1 MLTTLEPT
9 QAINLHRLATYYEH
23 MALALNALSYG
34 LKPEIPKELKP
45 SLVAYVKTVEHLGD
59 GIKDVADY
67 MTYSAQLVRAVALHA
82 QKILGVDRISLIDE
96 SVLSLIPSSVLAE
109 YRNYAPLADD
119 DPIYKCVPYEVL
131 EELLYGSSPVG
142 VAV

>member
-1 MLTTLEPT
+1 MLRTLEPD
-9 QAINLHRLATYYEH
+9 QAITLHRLATYYDH
-23 MALALNALSYG
+23 MVLALNALSYG
-34 LKPEIPKELKP
+34 ITPEIPEELKP
-45 SLVAYVKTVEHLGD
+45 SLITYVKTVEHLGD

-82 QKILGVDRISLIDE
+82 QKILGVDRMSMIDE

-119 DPIYKCVPYEVL
+119 DPIYTCVPYLIL

-142 VAV
+142 VVV